1 MASAPVEV
9 LRKKSLRLFDSMC
22 ELYVLGATTEPMPRI
37 LALLL
42 LPVLAG
48 MLSLPAVAAAPPKS
62 TPAANHAVNDAQLE
76 ATIHA
81 KLAKS
86 KIGKDGFRFHV
97 QHGVVTWEGTTSV
110 PQHKGAAT
118 RMARTSGAVQVV
130 NNIKVT
136 GKSSGPLRKAYVQP

>member
-1 MASAPVEV
+1 
-9 LRKKSLRLFDSMC
+9 
-22 ELYVLGATTEPMPRI
+22 MPRI
-37 LALLL
+37 LAFLL
-42 LPVLAG
+42 LPALAG
-48 MLSLPAVAAAPPKS
+48 MLSLPAVAAAPPKVA
-62 TPAANHAVNDAQLE
+62 PAANHAVNDAQLE
-76 ATIHA
+76 ATIHT

-110 PQHKGAAT
+110 LQHKGAAT

>member
-1 MASAPVEV
+1 
-9 LRKKSLRLFDSMC
+9 
-22 ELYVLGATTEPMPRI
+22 MPRI

-48 MLSLPAVAAAPPKS
+48 MLSLPAAASAPPK
-62 TPAANHAVNDAQLE
+62 TAPVANRTVNDAQLE
-76 ATIHA
+76 ATIRG

-97 QHGVVTWEGTTSV
+97 QRGVVTWEGTTAV
-110 PQHKGAAT
+110 GQHKGAAT
-118 RMARTSGAVQVV
+118 RMARTSGALQVV

-136 GKSSGPLRKAYVQP
+136 GKTSGPLRKAYVQP

>member
-1 MASAPVEV
+1 MANAPVEV
-9 LRKKSLRLFDSMC
+9 LRKKSRRLFDSMC

-48 MLSLPAVAAAPPKS
+48 MLSLPAVAATPPKS
-62 TPAANHAVNDAQLE
+62 TSAANHAVNDAQLE

>member
-9 LRKKSLRLFDSMC
+9 LRRKSLRLFDSIC
-22 ELYVLGATTEPMPRI
+22 ELYALGTTTEPMPRI
-37 LALLL
+37 LAFLL
-42 LPVLAG
+42 LPALAG
-48 MLSLPAVAAAPPKS
+48 MLSLPAVAATPPKAA
-62 TPAANHAVNDAQLE
+62 PAANHAVNDGQLE
-76 ATIHA
+76 ATIHT

-118 RMARTSGAVQVV
+118 RMARSSGAVQVV

>member
-1 MASAPVEV
+1 
-9 LRKKSLRLFDSMC
+9 
-22 ELYVLGATTEPMPRI
+22 MPGI

-42 LPVLAG
+42 WPVLAG
-48 MLSLPAVAAAPPKS
+48 TLLLPASPATPPNPAPVVNRAAVPS
-62 TPAANHAVNDAQLE
+62 VNDAQLE
-76 ATIHA
+76 ATIRT

-97 QHGVVTWEGTTSV
+97 QRGVVTWEGTTAV
-110 PQHKGAAT
+110 GQHKGAAT

-136 GKSSGPLRKAYVQP
+136 GKSSGPMRKAYVQP

>member
-1 MASAPVEV
+1 
-9 LRKKSLRLFDSMC
+9 
-22 ELYVLGATTEPMPRI
+22 MPRI
-37 LALLL
+37 LAYLLL
-42 LPVLAG
+42 SVLAG
-48 MLSLPAVAAAPPKS
+48 MLSLPALAAAPPKAAS
-62 TPAANHAVNDAQLE
+62 ANHAVNDAQLE
-76 ATIHA
+76 ATIHT

-86 KIGKDGFRFHV
+86 TIGKDGFRFQV

-136 GKSSGPLRKAYVQP
+136 GKSSGPMRKAYVQP

>member
-1 MASAPVEV
+1 
-9 LRKKSLRLFDSMC
+9 
-22 ELYVLGATTEPMPRI
+22 MPRI

-48 MLSLPAVAAAPPKS
+48 TLLLPASPSTPPPK
-62 TPAANHAVNDAQLE
+62 TAPVVNRAAVNDVQLE
-76 ATIHA
+76 ATIRT

-97 QHGVVTWEGTTSV
+97 QRGVVTWEGTTAV
-110 PQHKGAAT
+110 GQHKGAAT

-136 GKSSGPLRKAYVQP
+136 GKTSGPMRKAYVQP

>member
-1 MASAPVEV
+1 MANAPVEV
-9 LRKKSLRLFDSMC
+9 LRKKSRRLFDSMC

-37 LALLL
+37 LAFLL

-62 TPAANHAVNDAQLE
+62 ATAANHAVNDAQLE

-110 PQHKGAAT
+110 LQHKGAAT

>member
-9 LRKKSLRLFDSMC
+9 LRRKSLRLFDSIC
-22 ELYVLGATTEPMPRI
+22 ELYALGPTTEPMPRI
-37 LALLL
+37 LAFLL
-42 LPVLAG
+42 LPALAG
-48 MLSLPAVAAAPPKS
+48 MLSLPAVAAAPPKVA
-62 TPAANHAVNDAQLE
+62 PAANHAVNDAQLE
-76 ATIHA
+76 ATIHT

-110 PQHKGAAT
+110 LQHKGAAT
-118 RMARTSGAVQVV
+118 RMARTSGAAQVV
-130 NNIKVT
+130 NNIKIT

>member
-1 MASAPVEV
+1 
-9 LRKKSLRLFDSMC
+9 
-22 ELYVLGATTEPMPRI
+22 MPRI

-48 MLSLPAVAAAPPKS
+48 TLLFPASASTPPPKTAPAVTRAAVPS
-62 TPAANHAVNDAQLE
+62 VNDAQLE
-76 ATIHA
+76 ATIRT

-97 QHGVVTWEGTTSV
+97 QRGVVTWEGTTAV
-110 PQHKGAAT
+110 GQHKGAAT

-136 GKSSGPLRKAYVQP
+136 GKTTGPLRKAYVQP

>member
-1 MASAPVEV
+1 
-9 LRKKSLRLFDSMC
+9 
-22 ELYVLGATTEPMPRI
+22 MPGI

-42 LPVLAG
+42 WPVLAG
-48 MLSLPAVAAAPPKS
+48 TLLLPASAATPPK
-62 TPAANHAVNDAQLE
+62 PAPVVNRAAVPSVNDAQLE
-76 ATIHA
+76 ATIRT

-97 QHGVVTWEGTTSV
+97 QRGVVTWEGTTAV
-110 PQHKGAAT
+110 GQHKGAAT

-136 GKSSGPLRKAYVQP
+136 GKSSGPMRKAYVQP

>member
-1 MASAPVEV
+1 
-9 LRKKSLRLFDSMC
+9 
-22 ELYVLGATTEPMPRI
+22 MPRI

-42 LPVLAG
+42 FPVLAG
-48 MLSLPAVAAAPPKS
+48 TLLLPAGATTPPPK
-62 TPAANHAVNDAQLE
+62 PAPVVNRAAVASVNDAQLE
-76 ATIHA
+76 ATIRT

-97 QHGVVTWEGTTSV
+97 QRGVVTWEGTTAV
-110 PQHKGAAT
+110 GQHKGAAT

-136 GKSSGPLRKAYVQP
+136 GKPSGPMRKAYVQP